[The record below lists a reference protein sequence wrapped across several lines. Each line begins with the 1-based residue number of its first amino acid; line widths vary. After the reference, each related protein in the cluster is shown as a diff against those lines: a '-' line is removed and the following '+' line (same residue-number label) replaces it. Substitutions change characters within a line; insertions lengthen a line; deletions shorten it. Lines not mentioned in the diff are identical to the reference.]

1 MRILLVHQCSDTL
14 EVLAN
19 ALKREGLSV
28 FPAATQEH
36 VLRRLVSEHPQ
47 AVVAGVSLAGDADR
61 AAALSL
67 VREIRKAAQV
77 PLLLVGDQ
85 RDDSF
90 VIRTYEAGIDAFVP
104 APCSPPVLA
113 ARLRALCR
121 PARAPQE
128 DASPI
133 LRAEEF
139 MLDPGGYEVFRLRQ
153 GEPPHAAEVL
163 PLTRT
168 EFRLFYLLAANAG
181 RVVNSTRLAEYAA
194 EGRGR
199 RGAVRVRQSMAR
211 LRQKLGLPH
220 RGTSAIVAHPGVG
233 YQYTGLAVSAGT
245 TASGHPAAPPDGF
258 SSDAAF
264 SAAAQRAAPFPS
276 RWDLGE
282 SHSVRPVSVQ

>member
-14 EVLAN
+14 EVLAS

-28 FPAATQEH
+28 FPAVSQEH
-36 VLRRLVSEHPQ
+36 ALRRLISEHPQ
-47 AVVAGVSLAGDADR
+47 AVVAGVTLAGDAER
-61 AAALSL
+61 AAALLL
-67 VREIRKAAQV
+67 VREIRRAAPV

-90 VIRTYEAGIDAFVP
+90 VIRAYEAGIDAFVP

-113 ARLRALCR
+113 ARLRAFGR
-121 PARAPQE
+121 PTRAPQE
-128 DASPI
+128 NSPPV

-139 MLDPGGYEVFRLRQ
+139 TLDPGGYEVFRLRPGQ
-153 GEPPHAAEVL
+153 PPHAAEVL

-181 RVVNSTRLAEYAA
+181 RVVSSARLAEYAA
-194 EGRGR
+194 EARGR

-220 RGTSAIVAHPGVG
+220 RGTSAIVAHSGVG

-245 TASGHPAAPPDGF
+245 TAPGHHAAPPDELT
-258 SSDAAF
+258 SNAAF
-264 SAAAQRAAPFPS
+264 SAAA
-276 RWDLGE
+276 
-282 SHSVRPVSVQ
+282 